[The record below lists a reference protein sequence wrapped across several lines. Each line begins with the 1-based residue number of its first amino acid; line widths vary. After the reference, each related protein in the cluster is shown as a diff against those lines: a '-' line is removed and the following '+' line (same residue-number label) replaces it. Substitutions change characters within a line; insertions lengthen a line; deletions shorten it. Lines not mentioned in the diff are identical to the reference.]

1 MYQLNLP
8 AFEYRVKAEAQRKL
22 IFDVVRKKYVSLT
35 PEEWVRQHVIHYLL
49 NEKKVPHSLVG
60 VEKGITILNRPRR
73 TDLVVFNN
81 LGQPMLLVECKS
93 PLIALE
99 PKVMTQAAL
108 YNYGY
113 GMDYIMITNGMSHV
127 YLKIDKGLRK
137 IQPVAELP
145 VYPFQQL

>member
-49 NEKKVPHSLVG
+49 KEKKVPHSLVG

-81 LGQPMLLVECKS
+81 LGHPMLLVECKS
-93 PLIALE
+93 PLITLE

-145 VYPFQQL
+145 LYPFHQP